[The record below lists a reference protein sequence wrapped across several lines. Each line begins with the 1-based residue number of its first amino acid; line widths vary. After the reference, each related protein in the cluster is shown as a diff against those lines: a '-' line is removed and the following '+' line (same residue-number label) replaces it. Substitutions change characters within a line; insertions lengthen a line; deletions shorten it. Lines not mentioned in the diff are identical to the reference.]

1 MAEKMAVSPDSK
13 EAALAELVGISA
25 PTMPLAAERMMPPKT
40 PQSNNWVMPTSATP
54 IILPIMSSKGRTLD
68 TMISMMR
75 LVFSSITPC
84 MTIPP

>member
-1 MAEKMAVSPDSK
+1 MAEKIAVSPDNK

-25 PTMPLAAERMMPPKT
+25 PTMPLAAESMIVPRMV
-40 PQSNNWVMPTSATP
+40 QSNNWVMPTSATP